1 MIYRNFI
8 APPRAFSQ
16 FSHEIIRHPRLD
28 SHAARLLTWQLSLPA
43 HARESLSESAKRA
56 RIGATS
62 FITAKRQL
70 KAEGYVH
77 ERRIQVGGGR
87 WMTQQLV
94 SSTALRPE
102 EAARIFGGMPVHSR
116 TERVYPQ
123 VGPSDAGPAVGRPT
137 HPSADGYPEK
147 DRREN
152 TSNLPPEPGGEPGPA
167 PESGTETGTGM
178 DMGSGMGLASASA
191 SKPVPGSEPE
201 SGGERDPEVEPEPR
215 CEPVP
220 EAEAGPNPEPRPA
233 PERKPGDDRQA
244 HPPEPTA
251 DDDTVA
257 DTRPDGEP
265 DGEPEARLADR
276 LDAQLD
282 EARALVGALPLLSP
296 ALRHIPP
303 GMRDELTRL
312 AARWLAAGHASADV
326 HEHVLRGLPGA
337 GTPVQRPGGLVRY
350 LLREVPPRTLPRPE
364 PSQPSSAPRLSSRLE
379 GARECASGAHT
390 QPMLFRPVADEA
402 LCADCRA

>member
-77 ERRIQVGGGR
+77 ERRVQVGGGH
-87 WMTQQLV
+87 WITQQLV

-102 EAARIFGGMPVHSR
+102 EATRIFAGMPVHTG

-137 HPSADGYPEK
+137 RPSADGHPEK

-152 TSNLPPEPGGEPGPA
+152 TSHLPPEPGGEPGTG
-167 PESGTETGTGM
+167 SGSEAGTGTGI
-178 DMGSGMGLASASA
+178 ASASE
-191 SKPVPGSEPE
+191 PVSGSEPVPQ
-201 SGGERDPEVEPEPR
+201 GEWDPQGEPEPGG
-215 CEPVP
+215 EP
-220 EAEAGPNPEPRPA
+220 EAKAGTNPEPRPA
-233 PERKPGDDRQA
+233 PERKPGDERQSQ
-244 HPPEPTA
+244 PPEPAA
-251 DDDTVA
+251 DDAVA
-257 DTRPDGEP
+257 DARPDAKVDARP
-265 DGEPEARLADR
+265 DTKVA
-276 LDAQLD
+276 AQLD

-312 AARWLAAGHASADV
+312 AARWLAVGHTSADV

-364 PSQPSSAPRLSSRLE
+364 PSAPPSAPRLSSRLE